1 MTLSLSL
8 ADQIALE
15 LRADIIG
22 GRLLPGMPLV
32 EVELVKA
39 YNASRNTIREAL
51 HRLGQ
56 EGLTRY
62 VRNKGVMVRRV
73 AREEVRD
80 LFVVRRTLELQAIA
94 HSGPLTD
101 EQSGRMQDAI
111 DATTLAREREDW
123 RVVATQSLLFH
134 QQIVRLMRSPLFDEF
149 FAQVIAQLRLVFCAA
164 PDEQRFQSP
173 WLERDREIYRL
184 LAADNKPAAS
194 EAMSLY
200 LNDSEQLSLA
210 LFDHP

>member
-1 MTLSLSL
+1 MPATLSL
-8 ADQIALE
+8 ADQIGLE

-22 GRLLPGMPLV
+22 GRLLPGMALV
-32 EVELVKA
+32 EAELVKS

-62 VRNKGVMVRRV
+62 VRNKGVMVRRLE
-73 AREEVRD
+73 RDEVRD

-94 HSGPLTD
+94 QSAALTH
-101 EQSGRMQDAI
+101 EQSERMQDVI
-111 DATTLAREREDW
+111 DATTLAHEREDW
-123 RVVATQSLLFH
+123 RSVATHSLLFH
-134 QQIVRLMRSPLFDEF
+134 QQIVALLQSPLFNEF
-149 FAQVIAQLRLVFCAA
+149 FAQIVAQLRLVFCAA
-164 PDEQRFQSP
+164 PDEQDFQAP

-184 LAADNKPAAS
+184 LTNNDKPAAS

-200 LNDSEQLSLA
+200 LDDSEHLSLA